1 MLATETDLGALQAEA
16 ESLAGFLRAEV
27 RTFDKGHRSVELE
40 PDAPVAAA
48 LLWKAIGWSPVF
60 ADWVLVEPEREQGE
74 VRIQA
79 RLEEYRSWDMDFTL
93 TGRDLPAKRR
103 LVEDDGQGVGF
114 AITDETGGGI
124 DAPIRAVI
132 ADTNEVVPQSE
143 SYTRWC
149 AQSMAECAFNCM
161 YRTGVEVRPVDAIAK
176 LGSRPWPL
184 LVPGALELGS
194 DVYCQP
200 PQPGFTEPHK
210 QGNYQIAHRS
220 VEALVD
226 FLKAIECDALALGP
240 LLPGDKLTVKG
251 SIVALTRDTDELWAL
266 PSLRPETHY
275 GVGHLGGVPVIIEQR
290 AAVTNVHTNPR
301 RLADLKAVLEARGAE
316 P

>member
-1 MLATETDLGALQAEA
+1 M
-16 ESLAGFLRAEV
+16 AGFLRAEV

-93 TGRDLPAKRR
+93 TGSDLPAKRR

-124 DAPIRAVI
+124 DAPILAVI

-143 SYTRWC
+143 SY
-149 AQSMAECAFNCM
+149 
-161 YRTGVEVRPVDAIAK
+161 
-176 LGSRPWPL
+176 
-184 LVPGALELGS
+184 
-194 DVYCQP
+194 
-200 PQPGFTEPHK
+200 
-210 QGNYQIAHRS
+210 QIAYRS

-226 FLKAIECDALALGP
+226 FLKAIECDVILVIRP
-240 LLPGDKLTVKG
+240 LSAQTAPQSVGRLRRSHDRWCSNPG
-251 SIVALTRDTDELWAL
+251 SSE
-266 PSLRPETHY
+266 
-275 GVGHLGGVPVIIEQR
+275 
-290 AAVTNVHTNPR
+290 
-301 RLADLKAVLEARGAE
+301 
-316 P
+316 